1 MNYES
6 PNERHK
12 DLMVNIKNYF
22 NQEKSETIFQKRN
35 TIKIVEFEGGKYVV
49 KSFRVPH
56 ILNQIV
62 YRFFRDS
69 KARRSFDN
77 SWKLVKMGVN
87 TPQPIGYVEF
97 STNLRFKESYYISD
111 FFDYDFEIRAVFRD
125 KNFEDRENILKEFM
139 KFTHKL
145 HQKGVYHIDY
155 SPGNILIKKKG
166 YGYEFSIIDVNRMK
180 FLEFDNELCMK
191 SMAKLTN
198 DKEDNNFMLKHYAQ
212 ISKLDENELKKYF
225 KKALEEQAKYLNN
238 KKKFK
243 KLKGKV

>member
-111 FFDYDFEIRAVFRD
+111 FFDYDFEIRAVFND
-125 KNFEDRENILKEFM
+125 KDFKDRETILTKFIEF
-139 KFTHKL
+139 TYKL
-145 HQKGVYHIDY
+145 HNKKVYHIDY
-155 SPGNILIKKKG
+155 SPGNILVKKMT
-166 YGYEFSIIDVNRMK
+166 YGYTFSIIDVNRMK
-180 FLEFDNELCMK
+180 FIELDDELRMK
-191 SMAKLTN
+191 SLAKLTN
-198 DKEDNNFMLKHYAQ
+198 DIEDNEFMVKAYAN
-212 ISKLDENELKKYF
+212 ISKRDEAILLASLKDALKEQGRYLANKKRF
-225 KKALEEQAKYLNN
+225 KKI
-238 KKKFK
+238 KK
-243 KLKGKV
+243 G